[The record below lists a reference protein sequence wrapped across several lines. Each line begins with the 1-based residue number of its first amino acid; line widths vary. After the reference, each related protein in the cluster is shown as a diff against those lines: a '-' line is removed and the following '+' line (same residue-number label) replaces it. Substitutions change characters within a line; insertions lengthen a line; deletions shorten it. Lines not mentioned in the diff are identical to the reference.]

1 MHTNEFRKKICNR
14 FIVKIRDEINIPML
28 KQIDFFLLD
37 KNIHILILKYGSRE
51 LNNLVDS
58 PYGMAQTPWN
68 YSERVGFI
76 SIQIKLRN
84 SAFQVPKQN
93 RKCQILNFSIGDFY
107 QSIQNSREYQ
117 EKMKLRRVFDDF

>member
-1 MHTNEFRKKICNR
+1 MSGTLTQGSS
-14 FIVKIRDEINIPML
+14 NIPIMIRLISGISRML
-28 KQIDFFLLD
+28 DWKKHTDQIFETSFQC
-37 KNIHILILKYGSRE
+37 S
-51 LNNLVDS
+51 V
-58 PYGMAQTPWN
+58 
-68 YSERVGFI
+68 RVGFI

-117 EKMKLRRVFDDF
+117 EKMKLRRVLDDF